1 MIDREFA
8 KDLIDRIPENR
19 LIYVVAFLQGAA
31 VPNDAA
37 DAEEVVKDIL
47 VQSKDCSTSSK
58 ASEGLSLIGTGEMG
72 YHGREIPYWKKYTLS
87 IEEAAA
93 YFRIGRDKLRKLIN
107 ENPDADFILW
117 NSTRAQIKREK
128 FEAYIDKVNV
138 I

>member
-8 KDLIDRIPENR
+8 KDLIDRIPESR

-37 DAEEVVKDIL
+37 DAEEVMQDML
-47 VQSKDCSTSSK
+47 VQPKDSSIGSKTSG
-58 ASEGLSLIGTGEMG
+58 EIPPIGTEGMG